1 MNFNFNKLLYFKVF
15 LLLSWLGLVASINSS
30 YYDLISLDLNF
41 INIVNFLRYLAPIL
55 IFFIFL
61 ILIFKDIKK
70 LHFNKFF
77 YLFILLGVIQFLSF
91 FFNGY
96 SFFEISKYHILISYF
111 ACIFILLI
119 ANKINLDFKI
129 LYIIFIS
136 LLSGVVISYIYAL
149 IIQTIDYGELNYF
162 YFIFSGILQNN
173 EYGILGQQNP
183 RSTGLSRQMVII
195 FCFLF
200 YFMNSLNS
208 KRFFYFS
215 ILVILFLLSLFI
227 WGLQS
232 RGSLIC
238 WLIVWLV
245 FLIFDTKKFI
255 YKVNI
260 FILLAL
266 IPIFLFEYS
275 INNQNEKVI
284 NKLTTD
290 NNKSIVTKEN
300 RLLGSQH
307 FKVDI
312 RVLDEQTGELKLENR
327 SDYTTGRIYIWQ
339 RALKAF
345 LKKPLLG
352 YGPQGDR
359 IALIKDKTIVP
370 TTERHIW
377 DNNASNGIVYIGL
390 CAGILGIIVL
400 ISIYIVLLINVLKS
414 LFSFK
419 VFKYNDFFVKNFVTL
434 IIMFMVRSIYENSFT
449 VFSIDFL
456 VVLVSFSYLIKFI
469 EKNNHQVVN

>member
-1 MNFNFNKLLYFKVF
+1 MEIQFFEFYKYH
-15 LLLSWLGLVASINSS
+15 LLLS
-30 YYDLISLDLNF
+30 
-41 INIVNFLRYLAPIL
+41 
-55 IFFIFL
+55 
-61 ILIFKDIKK
+61 
-70 LHFNKFF
+70 
-77 YLFILLGVIQFLSF
+77 
-91 FFNGY
+91 
-96 SFFEISKYHILISYF
+96 YF
-111 ACIFILLI
+111 AVIFILLF
-119 ANKINLDFKI
+119 ANKIDLDYKN
-129 LYIIFIS
+129 LYIIFIIV
-136 LLSGVVISYIYAL
+136 LSAVIITYLYVL
-149 IIQTIDYGELNYF
+149 IKQSIEIGNLNYF
-162 YFIFSGILQNN
+162 YFMFSGILQNN

-183 RSTGLSRQMVII
+183 RSTGLSRQLVII

-200 YFMNSLNS
+200 YIMNSLNS
-208 KRFFYFS
+208 KRFLYFS

-238 WLIVWLV
+238 WFIVWLV
-245 FLIFDTKKFI
+245 FFIFDTKKFL

-260 FILLAL
+260 LIILVLT
-266 IPIFLFEYS
+266 PIFLFEYS
-275 INNQNEKVI
+275 INNQKEKVI
-284 NKLTTD
+284 KELTTD
-290 NNKSIVTKEN
+290 NNKSIITKKN
-300 RLLGSQH
+300 RLLGNQH

-312 RVLDEQTGELKLENR
+312 RVLDEQTGEFKIEKR

-359 IALIKDKTIVP
+359 IALMKDKTNISS
-370 TTERHIW
+370 TERHIW

-390 CAGILGIIVL
+390 CAGILGVIVL
-400 ISIYIVLLINVLKS
+400 ISIYIVLLSYILKS

-419 VFKYNDFFVKNFVTL
+419 VFKYNDFFIKNSVTL

-456 VVLVSFSYLIKFI
+456 VVLVSFNYLIKFI
-469 EKNNHQVVN
+469 KKNNPQVGN